1 MLLVKRRPAA
11 FYGPAP
17 AKPRGR
23 EFAAEV
29 ASLKR
34 SGFNEP
40 GELEQKT
47 DESFRATKQIES
59 KWFRYF
65 NKVK

>member
-23 EFAAEV
+23 DFAAEV
-29 ASLKR
+29 ASPKR
-34 SGFNEP
+34 SGFLGSCME
-40 GELEQKT
+40 
-47 DESFRATKQIES
+47 IES
-59 KWFRYF
+59 SVRLLQLTDYLYRGW
-65 NKVK
+65 